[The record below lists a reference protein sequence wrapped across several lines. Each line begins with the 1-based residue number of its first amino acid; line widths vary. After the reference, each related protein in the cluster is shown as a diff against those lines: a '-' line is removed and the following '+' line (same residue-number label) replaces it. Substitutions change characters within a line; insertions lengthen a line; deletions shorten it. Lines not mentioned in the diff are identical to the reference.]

1 MSVIGW
7 TKLLKMDTKEDA
19 EVQEVNSASPV
30 WVLQHLSEEA
40 VRVAGDALHNV
51 YPVTPNL
58 RPLRPEPGLGQGH
71 RRSQSDVVPAF
82 NGRTNSFQRLKT
94 RMQKAWKWGS
104 NSQEEGNR
112 RSFNP
117 EVLANQKRQW
127 YRLHSKSL
135 VFYLNILIFYF
146 CCKFHLVRTLFLC
159 FLRW

>member
-1 MSVIGW
+1 
-7 TKLLKMDTKEDA
+7 MDTKEDA
-19 EVQEVNSASPV
+19 EVQEENPASPV

-51 YPVTPNL
+51 YPVSPNFQ
-58 RPLRPEPGLGQGH
+58 PLRPRPGPGLGLGQGH
-71 RRSQSDVVPAF
+71 RRSQSDVVQTF
-82 NGRTNSFQRLKT
+82 SGRTNSFQRLKT

-104 NSQEEGNR
+104 NSQEENNW

-135 VFYLNILIFYF
+135 VFYLNILIFF
-146 CCKFHLVRTLFLC
+146 FLGCKFHLVSTLFIC